1 MEFHFMRKSV
11 NTSSAR
17 CYRLLNPHFK
27 TEVCFLP
34 TFSGY
39 SSFQSMS
46 ENFFLRFF
54 YFAGF
59 AKEERFV
66 DVAVRAPS
74 QRCWSSLMLLE
85 FCVYLY
91 GVTDI
96 LKNGE
101 RSKKGVIF
109 SLNKTKAAL

>member
-1 MEFHFMRKSV
+1 
-11 NTSSAR
+11 
-17 CYRLLNPHFK
+17 
-27 TEVCFLP
+27 
-34 TFSGY
+34 
-39 SSFQSMS
+39 MS

-74 QRCWSSLMLLE
+74 QRCWSFLMLLE
-85 FCVYLY
+85 FCVYLLY

-101 RSKKGVIF
+101 KSKKGVIF

>member
-1 MEFHFMRKSV
+1 
-11 NTSSAR
+11 
-17 CYRLLNPHFK
+17 
-27 TEVCFLP
+27 
-34 TFSGY
+34 
-39 SSFQSMS
+39 MS

-101 RSKKGVIF
+101 KSKKGVIF